1 MTDILSTI
9 SRCRSLLSEGG
20 ILFYDAFCV
29 FCFSFFFFWRDCS
42 ATAAFISTKSSPTN
56 GRLCS
61 VIRWWWYPT
70 IIGPQFFWGPKTSI
84 FGAKIYTPR
93 LRGNEEEFWEN
104 ENNWCDYNIRAT
116 LVHTFGDI
124 EPQGAHGASLDRQ
137 YVENGNT
144 YSSEVHKQLKV
155 WPFRPCSPFGDFPPV
170 S

>member
-61 VIRWWWYPT
+61 VIRWWWYPDDNRSPIFLRAENVHFWCENLYSASARKRGGILGKRKQLVWLQYQGYPRT
-70 IIGPQFFWGPKTSI
+70 HVWGHWAMGISWSVIGPAI
-84 FGAKIYTPR
+84 CR
-93 LRGNEEEFWEN
+93 
-104 ENNWCDYNIRAT
+104 
-116 LVHTFGDI
+116 
-124 EPQGAHGASLDRQ
+124 
-137 YVENGNT
+137 NGNT